1 MDNKINDEFDLIDL
15 FKKIYISRKFIFYLT
30 LFFLILGIIVSILLP
45 VKYSSSTIFIP
56 QKQESTKSSLSGVAS
71 LVGINL
77 GNLDTG
83 GEIPSS
89 MYPQVAESPKFK
101 RFLLSTIIDEKKNLT
116 LKDYLI
122 DYYKILEDDNQNS
135 TQIYVSKLEE
145 ECFILIDN
153 ILSTDVNQKDGFV
166 KLTTYM
172 VNPSYSAIVAK
183 SAKEI
188 LQNIIIENRI
198 QSARENLSYVQ
209 EQLAEKKLEF
219 DKIQNELT
227 YYSDSNLNSINSF
240 IINKKNKLEAE
251 FKIISDV
258 VTDLSIKVEQA
269 KLQVTKDT
277 PVFSTIKEAVIPN
290 KKYSPKRVLVI
301 AISVF
306 FGILFSI
313 VYTLI
318 KDPLKKALSIIKS

>member
-1 MDNKINDEFDLIDL
+1 
-15 FKKIYISRKFIFYLT
+15 
-30 LFFLILGIIVSILLP
+30 
-45 VKYSSSTIFIP
+45 
-56 QKQESTKSSLSGVAS
+56 
-71 LVGINL
+71 
-77 GNLDTG
+77 
-83 GEIPSS
+83 
-89 MYPQVAESPKFK
+89 
-101 RFLLSTIIDEKKNLT
+101 
-116 LKDYLI
+116 
-122 DYYKILEDDNQNS
+122 
-135 TQIYVSKLEE
+135 
-145 ECFILIDN
+145 
-153 ILSTDVNQKDGFV
+153 
-166 KLTTYM
+166 M

-306 FGILFSI
+306 F